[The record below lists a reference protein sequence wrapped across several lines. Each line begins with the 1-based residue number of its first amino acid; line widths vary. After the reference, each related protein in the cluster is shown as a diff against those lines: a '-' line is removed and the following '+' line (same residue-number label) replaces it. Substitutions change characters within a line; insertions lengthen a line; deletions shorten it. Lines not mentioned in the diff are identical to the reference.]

1 MHSLVTL
8 FIGVSA
14 CWLST
19 HLGAPACDAVL
30 PPPWGPCYC
39 SAGLSL
45 FCCLPWSC
53 CWPLLY
59 CFLPFRLVCFCHSSC
74 PPLFWSTLTT
84 SLGYLLPHPSSLLS
98 FYPAIVV
105 LPYPWHSLGANNC
118 PRRCAGWPFMHS
130 CLCCV
135 VINMKHFAR
144 RLMCIN
150 WHVLVSTSSMR
161 SLQSYCYCMLP
172 LPNP

>member
-8 FIGVSA
+8 FIGVSV

-53 CWPLLY
+53 CWPLSY

-74 PPLFWSTLTT
+74 PPFQSTLTI
-84 SLGYLLPHPSSLLS
+84 LLAYPLPCPSSLLS
-98 FYPAIVV
+98 SYPAIVV
-105 LPYPWHSLGANNC
+105 LPYPWHSSGANNC
-118 PRRCAGWPFMHS
+118 PPSLHWLALH
-130 CLCCV
+130 
-135 VINMKHFAR
+135 AR
-144 RLMCIN
+144 
-150 WHVLVSTSSMR
+150 
-161 SLQSYCYCMLP
+161 LP
-172 LPNP
+172 LLCRDKYKTFCKTPYVY